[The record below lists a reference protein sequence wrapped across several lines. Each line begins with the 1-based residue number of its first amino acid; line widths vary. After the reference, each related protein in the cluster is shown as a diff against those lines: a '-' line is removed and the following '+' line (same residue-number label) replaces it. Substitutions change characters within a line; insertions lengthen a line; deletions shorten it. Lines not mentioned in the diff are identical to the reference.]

1 MHCFN
6 LTAPYAVLTKLVAL
20 RLECVHYRLNW
31 AEKGVHMCK
40 PRSEILRTFFKEDDS
55 DVYHEISANYSAQ
68 SQAETRRSDRDLK
81 HVVHLPHI
89 ASSIMSSRYHGAS
102 DLYTFI

>member
-31 AEKGVHMCK
+31 AEKGVC
-40 PRSEILRTFFKEDDS
+40 RFIFVQRWDTSENATKILWNDLGGGGIINQYFTRFP
-55 DVYHEISANYSAQ
+55 ISAEQEQNQRRAGQ
-68 SQAETRRSDRDLK
+68 RQA
-81 HVVHLPHI
+81 
-89 ASSIMSSRYHGAS
+89 G
-102 DLYTFI
+102 

>member
-31 AEKGVHMCK
+31 AEKGVLND
-40 PRSEILRTFFKEDDS
+40 P
-55 DVYHEISANYSAQ
+55 SAGENNV
-68 SQAETRRSDRDLK
+68 TN
-81 HVVHLPHI
+81 V
-89 ASSIMSSRYHGAS
+89 
-102 DLYTFI
+102 

>member
-31 AEKGVHMCK
+31 AEKGVV
-40 PRSEILRTFFKEDDS
+40 DS
-55 DVYHEISANYSAQ
+55 YLQDFRFHF
-68 SQAETRRSDRDLK
+68 R
-81 HVVHLPHI
+81 
-89 ASSIMSSRYHGAS
+89 
-102 DLYTFI
+102 

>member
-31 AEKGVHMCK
+31 AGKGVELGTFYNNESKTTIHTQHTGFHNNESSHL
-40 PRSEILRTFFKEDDS
+40 RLEIMRTACAF
-55 DVYHEISANYSAQ
+55 VG
-68 SQAETRRSDRDLK
+68 RRIEF
-81 HVVHLPHI
+81 V
-89 ASSIMSSRYHGAS
+89 M
-102 DLYTFI
+102 

>member
-31 AEKGVHMCK
+31 AGRYITIC
-40 PRSEILRTFFKEDDS
+40 RDILSTLARAFGKRFWP
-55 DVYHEISANYSAQ
+55 AQ
-68 SQAETRRSDRDLK
+68 S
-81 HVVHLPHI
+81 
-89 ASSIMSSRYHGAS
+89 
-102 DLYTFI
+102 

>member
-31 AEKGVHMCK
+31 AEKGVVGIALAGQENLCQ
-40 PRSEILRTFFKEDDS
+40 EIVPSF
-55 DVYHEISANYSAQ
+55 A
-68 SQAETRRSDRDLK
+68 
-81 HVVHLPHI
+81 HVI
-89 ASSIMSSRYHGAS
+89 
-102 DLYTFI
+102 

>member
-31 AEKGVHMCK
+31 VEKGV
-40 PRSEILRTFFKEDDS
+40 D
-55 DVYHEISANYSAQ
+55 
-68 SQAETRRSDRDLK
+68 TRY
-81 HVVHLPHI
+81 VMQCYVHLKFE
-89 ASSIMSSRYHGAS
+89 SWGTMLQ
-102 DLYTFI
+102 DLRMRKKEPENTLEANQATYI

>member
-31 AEKGVHMCK
+31 AEKGV
-40 PRSEILRTFFKEDDS
+40 LLW
-55 DVYHEISANYSAQ
+55 ISN
-68 SQAETRRSDRDLK
+68 RL
-81 HVVHLPHI
+81 
-89 ASSIMSSRYHGAS
+89 
-102 DLYTFI
+102 